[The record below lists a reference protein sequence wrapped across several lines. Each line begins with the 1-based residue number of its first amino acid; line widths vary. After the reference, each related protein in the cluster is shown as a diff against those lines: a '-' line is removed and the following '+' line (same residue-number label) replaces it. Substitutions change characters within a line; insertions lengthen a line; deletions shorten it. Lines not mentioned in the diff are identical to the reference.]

1 MKIPVFQL
9 DYGPFDYIL
18 ASYSQYIPDSKE
30 MLSKLRKFSA
40 LVQPFHVDQE
50 DYVII
55 NKIIILIKWEI
66 EMGEE
71 IK

>member
-9 DYGPFDYIL
+9 NYGPFDYTL
-18 ASYSQYIPDSKE
+18 ASYSQYIPNSDE

-40 LVQPFHVDQE
+40 LVQPFLVDLE

-55 NKIIILIKWEI
+55 NKIIVLIK
-66 EMGEE
+66 
-71 IK
+71 